1 MSSWIDH
8 KDDFDT
14 SGGRL
19 KTQRSEVGEGLASS
33 REKPVLTVAEVA
45 DMLGVDKQ
53 TIRRKYLALDPEDD
67 APIPFDAWY
76 RLPGG
81 HIRIYRFVIEKI
93 KIQGK

>member
-8 KDDFDT
+8 KNDFDT

-19 KTQRSEVGEGLASS
+19 KRGTVRRASTDDH
-33 REKPVLTVAEVA
+33 RQVLTVSQAAE
-45 DMLGVDKQ
+45 MLGVDKQ
-53 TIRRKYLALDPEDD
+53 TIRRKYLALDPEDN

-81 HIRIYRFVIEKI
+81 HIRIYKYIIIEIQKI
-93 KIQGK
+93 